1 MSAKTW
7 EGKRYHSLKY
17 FLKHKFGEKVY
28 KISIDAGFSCPNRD
42 GTIDT
47 RGCIFCSPQG
57 SGEFAGCRSNNIAQ
71 QMTGGTKG
79 THVLAGKYGIRKYI
93 AYFQAFTN
101 TYAPIDQLRKKY
113 YEALSVPGVVGIAI
127 ATRPDCLGG
136 DILNLLHELSKETYV
151 WVELGLQTV
160 HVKTSELIR
169 RGYALSCFEQ
179 AVGNLNTLGIDVV
192 CHLIFGLP
200 FEKKD
205 DMLSSVKYIAN
216 KNIQGVKLHL
226 LHILEGTDLA
236 GLYKSGEFALLSKE
250 EYVDIVADALELL
263 PPHMVI
269 HRLTGDGPK
278 DTLLGPMWSKNKRDV
293 LNGIERELILRD
305 SWQGKYWS
313 QKC

>member
-1 MSAKTW
+1 MTARTW
-7 EGKRYHSLKY
+7 DGKRYHSLKY
-17 FLKHKFGEKVY
+17 FLKQKFGEKVY
-28 KISIDAGFSCPNRD
+28 KISIDAGFSCPNRN

-57 SGEFAGCRSNNIAQ
+57 SGEFAGCRSNNIVQ
-71 QMTGGTKG
+71 QMTEGTKG
-79 THVLAGKYGIRKYI
+79 TYVLAGKHGIRKYI

-101 TYAPIDQLRKKY
+101 TYADIDELRKKY
-113 YEALSVPGVVGIAI
+113 YEALSVPGVIGIAI
-127 ATRPDCLGG
+127 ATRPDCLG
-136 DILNLLHELSKETYV
+136 DDVLNLLNELSKETYV

-160 HVKTSELIR
+160 HEKTSELIR
-169 RGYALSCFEQ
+169 RGYPLSCFDE
-179 AVGNLNTLGIDVV
+179 AVNNLNAFGIDVV

-200 FEKKD
+200 FENKD

-226 LHILEGTDLA
+226 LHILKGTDLA
-236 GLYKSGEFALLSKE
+236 DLYRRCEFAVLTKE
-250 EYVDIVADALELL
+250 EYLEIAVNALDLL

-278 DTLLGPMWSKNKRDV
+278 ETLLAPMWSKNKRDV

-305 SWQGKYWS
+305 SWQGKYWG